1 MSPGRRLAGVHR
13 ERLAEANGRTN
24 VEGDPVDLVHTLYEP
39 AGPGPH
45 PTIVALHGWGASAF
59 DLMGLAPYLGG
70 GGFQVICPQG
80 PLEVPLGVEGAVG
93 YGWFPLSAVQPAIEG
108 PIEEAAALL
117 ERFLDAALARYAVDP
132 RKIVLLGFSQGGVL
146 AYRLALA
153 APRRYAGLAA
163 LSSWLPPQMLANLPD
178 AEGREEL
185 PTFVQHGTG
194 DEIIAVARA
203 QQSFESLRAM
213 RVPVSYREYEMGH
226 EINAE
231 SLTDLTRWLEE
242 KVRSPIILV

>member
-1 MSPGRRLAGVHR
+1 MHR

-24 VEGDPVDLVHTLYEP
+24 VEGDLVDLVHTLYEP

-70 GGFQVICPQG
+70 GAFQVICPQG

-93 YGWFPLSAVQPAIEG
+93 YGWFPLSAVNPAIEG
-108 PIEEAAALL
+108 PIEEAAGRL
-117 ERFLDAALARYAVDP
+117 ERFLDAAVARYAVDP
-132 RKIVLLGFSQGGVL
+132 RKLVLLGFSQGGVL

-153 APRRYAGLAA
+153 SPRRFAGLAA
-163 LSSWLPPQMLANLPD
+163 LSSWLPPQMIAALPEVD
-178 AEGREEL
+178 GREEL

-203 QQSFESLRAM
+203 QQSFEALRAM
-213 RVPVSYREYEMGH
+213 RVPVTYREYEMGH

-231 SLTDLTRWLEE
+231 SLTDLTRWLED
-242 KVRSPIILV
+242 KVRSPIILASGH